1 MEQPLLVFG
10 AGLVAGAMNS
20 AAGGGS
26 FLTIPALVYAGVPAV
41 SANMTSTVA
50 LFPGAF
56 ASAYAW
62 RNDFTDL
69 GGVSIRTLLPVSLL
83 GGICGAI
90 LLLVTPSKAFDAVIP
105 WLLLAGWLAFVFGR
119 QIGET
124 ISRFV
129 TLGRPGLLVGQFITA
144 IYGGY
149 FGGAV
154 GILML
159 ALWSVFGVHDLKAT
173 AGLRSLL
180 VGSLNACAVVL
191 FVSVGAVF
199 WPQAL
204 MMLVGGVIG
213 GYVGAR
219 VARTIPQT
227 KLKFGISTINAC
239 ITAAFFWRV
248 YG

>member
-10 AGLVAGAMNS
+10 AGLLAGAMNA

-26 FLTIPALVYAGVPAV
+26 FVTVPALILAGVPAV

-56 ASAYAW
+56 ASAYAY
-62 RNDFTDL
+62 RHDFEKL
-69 GGVSIRTLLPVSLL
+69 NGVSVKTLLPVSLA
-83 GGICGAI
+83 GGIAGAI
-90 LLLVTPSKAFDAVIP
+90 LLLVTPSRAFDAIIP
-105 WLLLAGWLAFVFGR
+105 WILLLGVSAFAFGR
-119 QIGET
+119 QIGEWL
-124 ISRFV
+124 SRRV
-129 TLGRPGLLVGQFITA
+129 TLGLRGLLGLQFIIA
-144 IYGGY
+144 VYGGY

-154 GILML
+154 GIMML
-159 ALWSVFGVHDLKAT
+159 AMWSLFGVHDLRAT
-173 AGLRSLL
+173 AGLRSIL

-191 FVSVGAVF
+191 FASVGTVF

-204 MMLVGGVIG
+204 TMLAGGVIG

-219 VARTIPQT
+219 IARRVPQ
-227 KLKFGISTINAC
+227 KLLRAGIIALNSA